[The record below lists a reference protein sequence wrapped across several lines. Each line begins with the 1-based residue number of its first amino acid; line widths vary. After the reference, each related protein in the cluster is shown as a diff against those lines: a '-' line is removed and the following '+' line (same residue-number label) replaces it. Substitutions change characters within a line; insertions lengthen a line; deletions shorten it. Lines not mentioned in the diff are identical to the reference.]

1 MNQKIIVVILLLIY
15 FIAAPHEYYRK
26 YNPLKDID
34 NYKSEMAVEI
44 GGHFPNMTEVN
55 HILFDRIDVEPC
67 LWNLNKKYEI
77 INIYEKTSRIIIIRL
92 IKKQLPRGRLK
103 TEHLFLK
110 RTRVCSK
117 IKSTLI
123 ADDTMKEGEYYGL

>member
-1 MNQKIIVVILLLIY
+1 MNKKTIVVILLLIY
-15 FIAAPHEYYRK
+15 FIAAPNDYYRK
-26 YNPLKDID
+26 YNPLYGVD
-34 NYKSEMAVEI
+34 NYKSKMTIEV
-44 GGHFPNMTEVN
+44 GDHFSNLTEVN

-77 INIYEKTSRIIIIRL
+77 INIYEKTSRITILRL

-110 RTRVCSK
+110 RTNVCSR
-117 IKSTLI
+117 IKSTLMVAI
-123 ADDTMKEGEYYGL
+123 